1 MSASS
6 SAVAGALAVAVT
18 LLAVLTAVALTPPA
32 FPALPFRASN
42 GTSWVLDVDG
52 SRGVT
57 DVAVTAVLA
66 AAVVVPPPP
75 KLPLPLLPDPEG
87 HSSSGGSVDS
97 SGATDRLDM
106 S

>member
-18 LLAVLTAVALTPPA
+18 LLAVLTAVATI
-32 FPALPFRASN
+32 PALPFRASN